1 MAKRAIHL
9 TTLHA
14 WDDTRIFRKQC
25 RSLAAAGLEV
35 HLAAPDSPTGERD
48 DVYLAPQKRFRRRA
62 VRMTLGALHILRTA
76 IRLNG
81 DVYHFRDPEL
91 LGVGLILKMLGKRV
105 IYDAH
110 EDVAKQIRT
119 KHWIPSVLR
128 RPASWCFR
136 ALEQCA
142 TRRLD
147 GVVAATPAIAQ
158 NFLPEKTAL
167 VQNFPILG
175 ELTSNKR
182 SPPEMDAPRLAY
194 IGGISPLRGVR
205 EVVRALSSTTHPQVR
220 LTIAGGFSH
229 PRLETE
235 LRQMP
240 GWQRVDFRGWCGR
253 DELRRILAEAA
264 LGIVTFLPAPNHIE
278 SQPNKLFE
286 YMSAGLPVIASDFP
300 LWRKIV
306 EAANCGLLVD
316 PRDPAAIARAIDWL
330 LEHPTQA
337 QEMGRRGQQAVAARY
352 NWDHEVQAL
361 LKMYRGLLRVPLEP
375 AETLAPSQRAA

>member
-1 MAKRAIHL
+1 
-9 TTLHA
+9 
-14 WDDTRIFRKQC
+14 
-25 RSLAAAGLEV
+25 
-35 HLAAPDSPTGERD
+35 
-48 DVYLAPQKRFRRRA
+48 
-62 VRMTLGALHILRTA
+62 
-76 IRLNG
+76 
-81 DVYHFRDPEL
+81 
-91 LGVGLILKMLGKRV
+91 
-105 IYDAH
+105 
-110 EDVAKQIRT
+110 
-119 KHWIPSVLR
+119 
-128 RPASWCFR
+128 
-136 ALEQCA
+136 
-142 TRRLD
+142 
-147 GVVAATPAIAQ
+147 
-158 NFLPEKTAL
+158 
-167 VQNFPILG
+167 
-175 ELTSNKR
+175 
-182 SPPEMDAPRLAY
+182 
-194 IGGISPLRGVR
+194 
-205 EVVRALSSTTHPQVR
+205 
-220 LTIAGGFSH
+220 
-229 PRLETE
+229 
-235 LRQMP
+235 MP